1 MNKLKRVY
9 LAWITVGRS
18 FGVWVKSFLLLGF
31 VVDLQLFMSVALWL
45 DSFFFPGLRKV
56 KLRAPI
62 VIVGNPR
69 TGTTFLHRFMA
80 KHHLGAAMHLW
91 RMIYPSLLVQ
101 AVLKPMLPFL
111 ERFSPAR
118 HHSSAAH
125 KTGLGEIETDDPSTF
140 FRFFDGFFLYGFL
153 LAWAEE
159 DLMPMFDPA
168 KRDTSKRDFDWF
180 EAMWR
185 RSLFVQHQDRVLAKV
200 FSLSLHLPA
209 FLERF
214 PDARILY
221 MVRDPVS
228 VVPSGLS
235 LLTGV
240 LDGWFGFWKMPEP
253 KRRHY
258 IERLYTAF
266 LELSRRFHEDWVS
279 GRIPRDK
286 VYIVR
291 YDRMMQDFETVMT
304 EILTFCDLPADD
316 ALRAEIAKVSAKQR
330 AYKSEHSYDL
340 ERFGLTAERIRS
352 DYAFLY
358 DAFGLPRGDEGA
370 A

>member
-1 MNKLKRVY
+1 MLKRLY
-9 LAWITVGRS
+9 LAWITIGRT
-18 FGVWVKSFLLLGF
+18 FGVWVKSFLILS
-31 VVDLQLFMSVALWL
+31 VVFNLRMLMTVALWL
-45 DSFFFPGLRKV
+45 DPLFFPGLRKV
-56 KLRAPI
+56 RIRAPI

-80 KHHLGAAMHLW
+80 KHRLGAAMHLW

-101 AVLKPMLPFL
+101 AVLRPILPRL
-111 ERFSPAR
+111 ERFSPAK
-118 HHSSAAH
+118 HHASAAH

-153 LAWAEE
+153 MAWAEK
-159 DLMPMFDPA
+159 DYVSWFDPA

-180 EAMWR
+180 DAMWR
-185 RSLFVQHQDRVLAKV
+185 RSLFVQHHDRVLAKV
-200 FSLSLHLPA
+200 FSLGLRLPA

-214 PDARILY
+214 PDARIIY

-228 VVPSGLS
+228 VVPSGMS

-240 LDGWFGFWKMPEP
+240 TDGWFGFWKMPEA

-266 LELSRRFHEDWVS
+266 LELSRRFHEDWIS
-279 GRIPRDK
+279 GRIPKDS

-291 YDRMMQDFETVMT
+291 YDEMMQDFEKVMT
-304 EILTFCDLPADD
+304 EILVFTGLPAND
-316 ALRAEIAKVSAKQR
+316 ALREEIRSVAARQR
-330 AYKSEHSYDL
+330 AYKSEHTYDL
-340 ERFGLTAERIRS
+340 ERFGLSADRIRT

-358 DAFGLPRGDEGA
+358 ETFGLPSDHEGA
-370 A
+370 P